1 MEKKSFTQLALIGAV
16 LSFPA
21 ALIVV
26 TGLAQGLFGL
36 HQLNDALDFTFEKIG
51 ALKALIHPVVVIG
64 GLAIALGL
72 NALPVFKFT
81 FIPEDGTLVGVL
93 RTKGRILNLAT
104 IAFSA
109 FLLVSIFGYSIVIGH
124 AWRPSNFKHS
134 DK

>member
-1 MEKKSFTQLALIGAV
+1 MQTKSPTQLALVGAV

-26 TGLAQGLFGL
+26 TGLAQGLFGFP
-36 HQLNDALDFTFEKIG
+36 QLNNALDFTFEKIS

-64 GLAIALGL
+64 GLLIALGL

-81 FIPEDGTLVGVL
+81 FVPEDGTLVGVL

-109 FLLVSIFGYSIVIGH
+109 CMLVLLFGYSIVE
-124 AWRPSNFKHS
+124 NFRIIPK
-134 DK
+134 